1 MAATTSPDITKTISV
16 VSGPVSAIDGVVNEV
31 SSAFDNI
38 GKQIKNITSTNILSA
53 LDAGI
58 VQSDLELPIQNVL
71 HNYASYTYSIS
82 LGCLSADMMN
92 YPGSSYMAGKFP
104 PWICKS
110 ANADPNN
117 RIPLEGGRKFDYYI
131 DELKFTASTS
141 FNSGTG
147 NTNVN
152 SMTFRIVEPYSMGGF
167 LQAVQIAAANQAHPN
182 WNGATYLL
190 KIDFL
195 GNKENGKM
203 ELVPEASRLITIVF
217 TKWNMKATESGMIY
231 EIEASGANCVA
242 FNDTRTN
249 FVSDVKISGTS
260 VQEILQSG
268 PNSLQQQINARYKD
282 MVDKKQVV
290 VQDEILILFP
300 KNIATQGTIAISSG
314 ETENKSSA
322 TTNNT
327 QINDSKLFETLN
339 VSRSQSSGSLVQND
353 GTCNELGKATLGFDV
368 TRGTGETFSSE
379 NQVWDDK
386 QRIWSKANN
395 CPKPGTVDFMF
406 SMGSDIINAIN
417 QVLLKSSIAATA
429 LEPKQMTK
437 EGMRPWWRIE
447 PYVYHINTDANM
459 KTTGKKPTLTVYRV
473 IPYQVHA
480 SNLLP
485 PNAPAPGLKQLKKQV
500 AKEYNYIYTG
510 KNIDVLRFEIE
521 LSQMAYTQFAADN
534 FERSGAVKAQSKASV
549 VENKDTSEV
558 KVGQGGTAPTPGQQA
573 TQASFSQLVAK
584 TDNKGGAKTAE
595 TVESRAAKLFHDTLT
610 SGNDMNTITMDII
623 GDPYYIS
630 SSGSGNYTNTQTT
643 LINVTKDG
651 SMNYVNGEVHI
662 TINFRTPVDINQST
676 GLYDFS
682 NTSLCQQFSG
692 LFRVN
697 NVHSEFKSGQF
708 KQTIEASRI
717 QGQDS
722 KDEPN
727 PEGLFS
733 TEKIPL
739 LNTGKKVMTDIGDAL
754 SGFAKDIGLTP
765 DVLSKAESTIKDV
778 AEKTDSVLSTINKGR
793 L

>member
-1 MAATTSPDITKTISV
+1 MAATTSSDITKTIPV

-31 SSAFDNI
+31 SSAFDNV
-38 GKQIKNITSTNILSA
+38 GKQIKNITSTSILSA

-82 LGCLSADMMN
+82 LGCLSADMIN
-92 YPGSSYMAGKFP
+92 YPGSSYMVGKFP

-117 RIPLEGGRKFDYYI
+117 RIPLAGGRKFDYYI

-167 LQAVQIAAANQAHPN
+167 LQAVQIAAANQSHPN

-203 ELVPEASRLITIVF
+203 ELVPDASRLITIVF
-217 TKWNMKATESGMIY
+217 SKWNMKATESGMIY
-231 EIEASGANCVA
+231 EIEATGSNCVA

-249 FVSDVKISGTS
+249 FISDVKISGTS

-268 PNSLQQQINARYKD
+268 PNSLQQQLNARYKD

-300 KNIATQGTIAISSG
+300 KNIATQGTVALSSG

-327 QINDSKLFETLN
+327 QINDSKLFETLK
-339 VSRSQSSGSLVQND
+339 VSRSQSSGSLIQND
-353 GTCNELGKATLGFDV
+353 GTCNELGKAALGFDV

-429 LEPKQMTK
+429 LDPKQMTK

-549 VENKDTSEV
+549 VENKDVSEV
-558 KVGQGGTAPTPGQQA
+558 KVGQGGSIPTPGQQA
-573 TQASFSQLVAK
+573 TQASHTQLVAT

-662 TINFRTPVDINQST
+662 TINFRTPIDINQST

-727 PEGLFS
+727 PAGLFS

-739 LNTGKKVMTDIGDAL
+739 LNTGMQVMADIGDAL
-754 SGFAKDIGLTP
+754 SGFAKDVGLTP
-765 DVLSKAESTIKDV
+765 DVLGKVASTIKDV
-778 AEKTDSVLSTINKGR
+778 AEKTDSVLSDMNKGR
-793 L
+793 Q